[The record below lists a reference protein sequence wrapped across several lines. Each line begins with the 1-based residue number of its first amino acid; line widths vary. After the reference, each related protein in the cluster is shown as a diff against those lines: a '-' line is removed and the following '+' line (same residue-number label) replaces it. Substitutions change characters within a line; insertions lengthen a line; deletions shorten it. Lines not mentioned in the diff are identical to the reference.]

1 MQIQEKV
8 DDILH
13 MLPTLESERM
23 PWENVW
29 RQVDER
35 VNPLGD
41 GGFQA
46 RSKGKIR
53 GLENF
58 DHTAS
63 LGLERFVA
71 AIGGMIIPRGQQWH
85 VLTTTDKELNKVPA
99 VQRWLEHATDRLFE
113 MRYNPHAG
121 FETEANNGIRSL
133 GSYGSLPMWVDHWE
147 GRGLFYKCFHLSE
160 IYVREDFRGRVDTI
174 VRKWTDSV
182 RKIVQQFPDI
192 DKLPP
197 LIAKAHGDQKW
208 DQEFEMLHVVRPRGD
223 RDVERLDFRR
233 MAYESIYISVADKK
247 CVREGGYRTLPMAF
261 SRYVTSPREL
271 YGRSPAIQVLGT
283 IKTANE
289 IARTL
294 LRAGHKAVDPPLL
307 TQEDGVLSQIQTM
320 PGGINVGGV
329 DFMGR
334 QTVQPMSTGANL
346 PIGMELLNNER
357 EVIRDAFL
365 EKVFSLVMERKDR
378 MTATEVLEVSRLQG
392 MLATP
397 TAGRQETEWLGVQI
411 EREFDIGLDAGQI
424 DPPPPEVI
432 EAGAKMRVTY
442 DNPLNRAAKAE
453 EAIGF
458 GRMVEMLTPLAA
470 IDGSVFDVIDT
481 EAAPRNLAQSLGVRA
496 SYLRDPDAV
505 AAVRAK
511 REEEKM
517 VQGALAA
524 LPDAAG
530 AVKDLAQAR
539 SEETALV

>member
-13 MLPTLESERM
+13 LQPTLESERM

-41 GGFQA
+41 GGFQM
-46 RSKGKIR
+46 RSKGAVR

-85 VLTTTDKELNKVPA
+85 VLATTDAELNEVPA
-99 VQRWLEHATDRLFE
+99 VKKWLEAATAKLFA
-113 MRYNPHAG
+113 MRYNPLAG

-133 GSYGSLPMWVDHWE
+133 GSYGSLPLWVDHWE
-147 GRGLFYKCFHLSE
+147 GHGLFYKCFHLSE
-160 IYVREDFRGRVDTI
+160 IFVREDFRGRVDTV
-174 VRKWTDSV
+174 VRKWSATV
-182 RKIVQQFPDI
+182 RAIAQQFGVEL
-192 DKLPP
+192 LPP
-197 LIAKAHGDQKW
+197 LIAKAHADKKW
-208 DQEFEMLHVVRPRGD
+208 DQEFDLLHVIRPRGD
-223 RDVERLDFRR
+223 RDIERLDFRR
-233 MAYESIYISVADKK
+233 MAYESIYISVADKV
-247 CVREGGYRTLPMAF
+247 CIREGGYRTMPAPF
-261 SRYVTSPREL
+261 SRYITSPREL

-334 QTVQPMSTGANL
+334 QTVQPMVTGANL
-346 PIGMELLNNER
+346 PIGMEMLNNER
-357 EVIRDAFL
+357 DVIRDAFL

-378 MTATEVLEVSRLQG
+378 MTATEVLEVTRLQG
-392 MLATP
+392 LLATP

-411 EREFDIGLDAGQI
+411 PREFDIGLAAKWI
-424 DPPPPEVI
+424 PTPPPEI
-432 EAGAKMRVTY
+432 EEAGEKMRVIY

-458 GRMVEMLTPLAA
+458 SRLIEMLTPAAA
-470 IDGSVFDVIDT
+470 IVGESVFDVIDF
-481 EAAPRNLAQSLGVRA
+481 EASPRNLAYSLGVPQK
-496 SYLRDPDAV
+496 YLADPDTV
-505 AAVRAK
+505 AAKRAA
-511 REEEKM
+511 REEDKALE
-517 VQGALAA
+517 GALAA
-524 LPDAAG
+524 LPGAAG

-539 SEETALV
+539 SEETAIV

>member
-1 MQIQEKV
+1 MHIQEKV

-13 MLPTLESERM
+13 LQPTLESERM

-41 GGFQA
+41 GGFQM
-46 RSKGKIR
+46 RSKGAVR

-85 VLTTTDKELNKVPA
+85 VLTTTDKELNKLPA
-99 VQRWLEHATDRLFE
+99 VQKWLESSNDRLFE
-113 MRYNPHAG
+113 LRYNPHAG

-133 GSYGSLPMWVDHWE
+133 GSYGSLPMWVDRWA

-174 VRKWTDSV
+174 VRKWSASV
-182 RKIVQQFPDI
+182 RAIVQQFGVE
-192 DKLPP
+192 KLPP
-197 LIAKAHGDQKW
+197 LIAKAHAAKKF
-208 DQEFEMLHVVRPRGD
+208 DQEFDLLHVVRPRGD
-223 RDVERLDFRR
+223 RDPERVDFKR
-233 MAYESIYISVADKK
+233 MAYESLYISVADK
-247 CVREGGYRTLPMAF
+247 VVIREGGYRTMPMAF
-261 SRYVTSPREL
+261 SRYITSPREL
-271 YGRSPAIQVLGT
+271 YGRSPPIQVLGT

-334 QTVQPMSTGANL
+334 QTVQPMVTAANL
-346 PIGMELLNNER
+346 PIGLEMLNNER
-357 EVIRDAFL
+357 EVIRAAFL

-378 MTATEVLEVSRLQG
+378 MTATEVLEITRLQG

-411 EREFDIGLDAGQI
+411 EREFDIALDAGQI
-424 DPPPPEVI
+424 DPPPPELA
-432 EAGAKMRVTY
+432 EAGARMRVIY

-453 EAIGF
+453 EALGF
-458 GRMVEMLTPLAA
+458 GRMLEMLTPLAA
-470 IDGSVFDVIDT
+470 VDPTVFDVIDT
-481 EAAPRNLAQSLGVRA
+481 EAAPRNLAHSLGVRA

-505 AAVRAK
+505 AAKRAE
-511 REEEKM
+511 REEQEA
-517 VQGALAA
+517 VAGALQA

>member
-1 MQIQEKV
+1 MMHIQEKV
-8 DDILH
+8 DDILQL
-13 MLPTLESERM
+13 MPSLESERM

-41 GGFQA
+41 GGFQM
-46 RSKGKIR
+46 RSRGAVR

-58 DHTAS
+58 DHTAT

-71 AIGGMIIPRGQQWH
+71 AIGGMIIPRGQHWH

-99 VQRWLEHATDRLFE
+99 VLKWLEHATDRLFE

-133 GSYGSLPMWVDHWE
+133 GSYGSLPMWVDQWP

-160 IYVREDFRGRVDTI
+160 IYVREDFRGRIDTI
-174 VRKWTDSV
+174 VRKWTDPV
-182 RKIVQQFPDI
+182 REIVQQFG
-192 DKLPP
+192 KGNLPP
-197 LIAKAHGDQKW
+197 LIAKAHADRKF
-208 DQEFEMLHVVRPRGD
+208 DQEFELLHVVRPRGD
-223 RDVERLDFRR
+223 RDPERVDFRR
-233 MAYESIYISVADKK
+233 MAYESIYISVADKL
-247 CVREGGYRTLPMAF
+247 CIREGGYRTMPMPF
-261 SRYVTSPREL
+261 SRYVTSPGEL

-307 TQEDGVLSQIQTM
+307 ASEDGVLSQIQTM
-320 PGGINVGGV
+320 PGGINVGGL
-329 DFMGR
+329 DMMGR
-334 QTVQPMSTGANL
+334 QMVQPMNTGANL
-346 PIGMELLNNER
+346 PIGMEMLNNER

-378 MTATEVLEVSRLQG
+378 MTATEVLEITRLQG

-411 EREFDIGLDAGQI
+411 EREFDIGIDAGQI
-424 DPPPPEVI
+424 DPPPPEVV
-432 EAGAKMRVTY
+432 EAGAKMRVIY
-442 DNPLNRAAKAE
+442 DNPLNRAARAE
-453 EAIGF
+453 EALGF
-458 GRMVEMLTPLAA
+458 GRMLEMLTPLAA
-470 IDGSVFDVIDT
+470 VDGSVFDVIDT
-481 EAAPRNLAQSLGVRA
+481 EAAPRNLASSLGVRP
-496 SYLRDPDAV
+496 SYLLDPDAV
-505 AAVRAK
+505 AAKRAA
-511 REEEKM
+511 REQEKA
-517 VQGALAA
+517 VAGALQA
-524 LPDAAG
+524 LPGAAG